1 MDTGCPGLLM
11 LPQRPLLPRK
21 RACLA
26 QTPESASYPGNG
38 VERAAALTNVVGAT
52 DLLEIVR
59 SQGETAVAEGL
70 PLETLHLPRRTD
82 TIEVLHPGGE
92 IKNHKDDPHDL
103 FTSVL
108 FFLLLRQ
115 KDI

>member
-1 MDTGCPGLLM
+1 MDTGCPGQLM
-11 LPQRPLLPRK
+11 LLLRPLLRRK

-26 QTPESASYPGNG
+26 QTLESASHPGNG
-38 VERAAALTNVVGAT
+38 VERAVALTNVAGAS
-52 DLLEIVR
+52 DLREIAR
-59 SQGETAVAEGL
+59 SQGATAVAEGL
-70 PLETLHLPRRTD
+70 PLETLLPPRGTD

-92 IKNHKDDPHDL
+92 IKNHKDNLHDL
-103 FTSVL
+103 FTSDL